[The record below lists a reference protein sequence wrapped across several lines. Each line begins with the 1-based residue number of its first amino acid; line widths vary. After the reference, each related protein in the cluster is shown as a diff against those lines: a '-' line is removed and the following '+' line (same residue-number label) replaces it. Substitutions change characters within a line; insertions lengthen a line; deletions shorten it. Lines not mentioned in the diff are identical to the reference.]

1 MDLRRR
7 DVSKQCGE
15 VMEVVSAYMNSLT
28 AALAESIVIDV
39 MWVDGEVVVK

>member
-1 MDLRRR
+1 LDLQRR
-7 DVSKQCGE
+7 DVSKQCNE